1 MRKQTVAA
9 LAALATGLFV
19 PVLPAPAQTGAPAA
33 LKNQELAPTA
43 PVQSAPQAPAPQA
56 PASKAPAPTLAT
68 PPAHGAAGSLTA
80 PLPEPEQAE
89 KQLRLS
95 LSATLG
101 STPGQGLPLRS
112 GLVWRIYAD
121 APDPSGEIARPVA
134 ELTEATPTLQLKPG
148 VYMVHAAY
156 GYASAMQRIDLSSDS
171 HVRLA
176 INAGGLKVL
185 GAIGDT
191 PIPSSQMRV
200 SVFVPVGQDLEGRRV
215 VENAPPGV
223 VIRLPEGVY
232 HVVSTYGDSNA
243 VMRSDLKV
251 EPGKIT
257 EATLHHRAAT
267 MTLKLVQTP
276 GGEAFAG
283 TAFSVLTPGGDVIRE
298 EIGAFPSLVLAEGD
312 YVVIARYDGKVHT
325 REFKVES
332 GANRDVEVLVS
343 Q

>member
-1 MRKQTVAA
+1 MRNVRKQNFVAIAA
-9 LAALATGLFV
+9 LTVGLFV
-19 PVLPAPAQTGAPAA
+19 QALPTQAQPHSPATPPPA
-33 LKNQELAPTA
+33 
-43 PVQSAPQAPAPQA
+43 A
-56 PASKAPAPTLAT
+56 PASPPTTPPPTLAT
-68 PPAHGAAGSLTA
+68 PPAHGEAGSLTS
-80 PLPEPEQAE
+80 PLPKIDPEE
-89 KQLRLS
+89 KLLRLS
-95 LSATLG
+95 LSANLG
-101 STPGQGLPLRS
+101 STPGQGLSLHS

-121 APDPSGEIARPVA
+121 APDPYGEIAKPVA
-134 ELTEATPTLQLKPG
+134 ETTESAPTLRLKPG
-148 VYMVHAAY
+148 VYFVHAAY
-156 GYASAMQRIDLSSDS
+156 GYASAMRRVDLTSDT
-171 HVRLA
+171 HAQLA

-185 GAIGDT
+185 GAVGDV
-191 PIPSSQMRV
+191 PIPASQMRV

-215 VENAPPGV
+215 VEDAAPGD

-243 VMRSDLKV
+243 VMRADLKV
-251 EPGKIT
+251 DPGKIT

-267 MTLKLVQTP
+267 VVLKLVQTP

-298 EIGAFPSLVLAEGD
+298 EIGAFPSLVLGEGD

-332 GANRDVEVLVS
+332 GANRDVEVLAS

>member
-1 MRKQTVAA
+1 MRKQTVVAM
-9 LAALATGLFV
+9 AALATVIFA
-19 PVLPAPAQTGAPAA
+19 PVLPASGQTGG
-33 LKNQELAPTA
+33 PTA
-43 PVQSAPQAPAPQA
+43 AQEPAPAPSTPA
-56 PASKAPAPTLAT
+56 PSAPAPTLAT
-68 PPAHGAAGSLTA
+68 PPAHGEAGSLTA

-89 KQLRLS
+89 KLLRLS
-95 LSATLG
+95 LGATLG
-101 STPGQGLPLRS
+101 STPGHGLALHS
-112 GLVWRIYAD
+112 GLVWRVYAD
-121 APDPSGEIARPVA
+121 APDPNGEIARPVA
-134 ELTEATPTLQLKPG
+134 ESTEATPTLHLKPG

-156 GYASAMQRIDLSSDS
+156 GYASAMQRVDLTSDS
-171 HVRLA
+171 QVKLA

-185 GAIGDT
+185 GAVGDM

-223 VIRLPEGVY
+223 TIRLPEGVY

-243 VMRSDLKV
+243 VMRADLKV
-251 EPGKIT
+251 EPGRIT
-257 EATLHHRAAT
+257 EATLHHRAAVV
-267 MTLKLVQTP
+267 TLKLVQAP

-298 EIGAFPSLVLAEGD
+298 EIGAFPSVVLAEGD